1 MTNDQLWTAGE
12 MLGNAE
18 SSIGT
23 VMRAAVADYYKG
35 LDLDT
40 AQAIR
45 RAPTDTEA
53 QHIIAAM
60 RRGRWQDL
68 IAVGVFA
75 GAGVASGAALQRF
88 LDDPRVKGVS
98 PVALLGFLTVALGL
112 AIPAGVVTRAGL
124 VAGGA
129 AYVAGAQMFGL
140 KGKGQ

>member
-1 MTNDQLWTAGE
+1 MSEKWSAGE

-18 SSIGT
+18 VSIGT
-23 VMRAAVADYYKG
+23 VMRVAVYDYYRG

-45 RAPTDTEA
+45 RAPTDTDA
-53 QHIIAAM
+53 QAIIAAM
-60 RRGRWQDL
+60 RHGRWQDL
-68 IAVGVFA
+68 VAVGLFA
-75 GAGVASGAALQRF
+75 GAGVASGAAIQRF

-112 AIPAGVVTRAGL
+112 AAPVGLVTRAGL

-129 AYVAGAQMFGL
+129 AYIAGAQMFGM
-140 KGKGQ
+140 KGKEQS